1 MTGNLDGDPLV
12 TDSANRAE
20 PASTSAAI
28 LRRCLRPSLILFL
41 IAVISG
47 LIVGRYVAPTWTV
60 EQITLDA
67 YQGKGGKLFYTYK
80 DQPKEID
87 NPVPMEECRL
97 NEERIAQLN
106 DSKGSLNED
115 QRERYAYEVLE
126 VDGKQ
131 KTLYYHLNAK
141 RHWGWWSLLP
151 AAVAVGLCWMTR
163 EPLVSLFGGI
173 VVGAFLLGHYDLTG
187 DVLVANLATKN
198 AAGVLL
204 LYLWLLGGLLGI
216 WSRTGAT
223 QAFADLMTR
232 KFVRGPRS
240 AKLVAWCLGVL
251 FFQGGTVST
260 VLVGTTVKPL
270 ADKENVSHEELAY
283 IVDSTASP
291 IASQLALNAWPGYVQ
306 AFIFVAGVPWL
317 ATESDRIRFFFH
329 SVPFCFYAIF
339 AVLFT
344 FLLSLEIT
352 PFLGRRMR
360 AAIKRSRETGQLDH
374 PDAEPLSAKE
384 LHASNVPEGYVPYVM
399 EFFLPLGVLIG
410 LAIGTFIFTGSPNV
424 QWAFGAALLLAGG
437 MALFRGMKLKELMD
451 GLGDGFK
458 GVVLGS
464 VILLLAITIGNI
476 SKDAG
481 GGIFLVELLGD
492 RVPYWALPVM
502 LQVMTIV
509 IAFSTGTSWGTYAV
523 AFPLAM
529 PLAYRVAEFN
539 GLDHPQFFMTLCFAA
554 VMDGSV
560 SGDQCSPISDTT
572 VLSSM
577 CTGCDLMDH
586 VRTQLPQASVAAL
599 LAGICWTAVA
609 WFFC

>member
-28 LRRCLRPSLILFL
+28 LRRCLKPSLIFFL

-67 YQGKGGKLFYTYK
+67 HQGKGGKLFYKYK
-80 DQPKEID
+80 GQPKEID
-87 NPVPMEECRL
+87 DPVPMADCRL

-115 QRERYAYEVLE
+115 QREQYAYEVLQ

-151 AAVAVGLCWMTR
+151 AAAAVGLCWMTR

-173 VVGAFLLGHYDLTG
+173 VVGAFLLGLYDLTG

-291 IASQLALNAWPGYVQ
+291 IASQLALNAWPGYIQ

-317 ATESDRIRFFFH
+317 VTEADRIKFFFM

-344 FLLSLEIT
+344 FLLSLEIS
-352 PFLGRRMR
+352 PFLGRRMK

-384 LHASNVPEGYVPYVM
+384 LHASNVPEGYVPSVI

-424 QWAFGAALLLAGG
+424 QWAFGAALLLAAG
-437 MALFRGMKLKELMD
+437 MALIRGMKLKQLMD

-481 GGIFLVELLGD
+481 GGIFLVELLGSS
-492 RVPYWALPVM
+492 VPYWALPVM
-502 LQVMTIV
+502 LQIMTIV

-529 PLAYRVAEFN
+529 PLAYEVAVFN
-539 GLDHPQFFMTLCFAA
+539 GLDHPQFFMTICFAA

-609 WFFC
+609 WIFC